1 MVILFGGQ
9 NKIRK
14 WKNYKIK
21 MYKAVIAGYS
31 RSPFTMARKGGLID
45 IKPVNLLAEVI
56 KDLVSKSKINQ
67 NDIEDVV
74 IGCAFQ
80 VGEQCFNI
88 GKLVTFLTG
97 MDIKTSGMTVDRWCG
112 SSMEGIHIA
121 AGKIAMGSGKVFI
134 CGGVESMTR
143 VNTGFDPIPYPE
155 SEKDNPNVY
164 FSMGIT
170 AENVAKKYDISRK
183 DQQEFAISSHQKA
196 HDAQSKGNF
205 KNEIVSIGNCET
217 DGNIRPNSNQETLNG
232 LKTAFDQNGTVTA
245 ATSSPL
251 TDGAAATLICEENYA
266 KENNLEILGRIVSTA
281 VQGCEP
287 NFMGLGPIGASK
299 KALERANLTIDKI
312 DIVELNEAFASQSLA
327 CIKDLKIDQKKVNID
342 GGALALG
349 HPLGATGA
357 RITGKAADLLKRENK
372 KYALSTQCIGL
383 GMGIATIIESVN

>member
-1 MVILFGGQ
+1 
-9 NKIRK
+9 
-14 WKNYKIK
+14 
-21 MYKAVIAGYS
+21 MYKSVIAGYS
-31 RSPFTMARKGGLID
+31 RSPFTMARKGALID
-45 IKPVNLLAEVI
+45 TKPVNLLADVI
-56 KDLVSKSKINQ
+56 KNLVSKSNVKKQ
-67 NDIEDVV
+67 DIEDIVV
-74 IGCAFQ
+74 GCAFQ

-88 GKLVTFLTG
+88 GKLVTFLTN
-97 MDIKTSGMTVDRWCG
+97 MEVKTSGMTVDRWCG
-112 SSMEGIHIA
+112 SSMEAIHIA

-155 SEKDNPNVY
+155 NEKNNPNVY

-183 DQQEFAISSHQKA
+183 DQQAFAISSHQKA
-196 HDAQSKGNF
+196 YEAQTSGKF
-205 KNEIVSIGNCET
+205 KNEIVTIGSCET
-217 DGNIRPNSNQETLNG
+217 DGNIRPKSNQETLDG
-232 LKTAFDQNGTVTA
+232 LKLAFDQNGTVTA

-281 VQGCEP
+281 VEGCEA
-287 NFMGLGPIGASK
+287 NYMGLGPIGASK
-299 KALERANLTIDKI
+299 KALQRANLTIDKI

-327 CIKDLKIDQKKVNID
+327 CIKDLKINQKKVNID

-349 HPLGATGA
+349 HPLGATGS
-357 RITGKAADLLKRENK
+357 RITGKASELLIRENK

-383 GMGIATIIESVN
+383 GMGIATVIESIN

>member
-1 MVILFGGQ
+1 
-9 NKIRK
+9 
-14 WKNYKIK
+14 
-21 MYKAVIAGYS
+21 MYRSVIAGYS
-31 RSPFTMARKGGLID
+31 RSPFTMAKKGELID
-45 IKPVNLLAEVI
+45 VKPVNLLADVI
-56 KDLVSKSKINQ
+56 KNLVSKSKVNP

-97 MDIKTSGMTVDRWCG
+97 MDIRTSGMTVDRWCG
-112 SSMEGIHIA
+112 SSMEAIHIA
-121 AGKIAMGSGKVFI
+121 AGKIAMGSGKAFI

-143 VNTGFDPIPYPE
+143 VTTGFNSIPYPYSDKE
-155 SEKDNPNVY
+155 NPNVY

-170 AENVAKKYDISRK
+170 AENVAKKYNISRK
-183 DQQEFAISSHQKA
+183 EQQEFAIISHHKA
-196 HDAQSKGNF
+196 FQAQSKGNF
-205 KNEIVSIGNCET
+205 NNEITVIGNCSK
-217 DGNIRPNSNQETLNG
+217 DGNIRPNSNQETLDG
-232 LKTAFDQNGTVTA
+232 LKLAFDQNGTVTA

-251 TDGAAATLICEENYA
+251 TDGAAATLICEEQFA

-287 NFMGLGPIGASK
+287 DYMGLGPIGASK
-299 KALERANLTIDKI
+299 KALERAKLSPNEI

-327 CIKDLKIDQKKVNID
+327 CIKDLNLNEKKVNID

-357 RITGKAADLLKRENK
+357 RITGKAAELLKRENK

-383 GMGIATIIESVN
+383 GMGIATIIEAIN

>member
-1 MVILFGGQ
+1 
-9 NKIRK
+9 
-14 WKNYKIK
+14 
-21 MYKAVIAGYS
+21 MYKSVIAGYS
-31 RSPFTMARKGGLID
+31 RSPFTMARKGALVD
-45 IKPVNLLAEVI
+45 TKPVNLLADVI
-56 KDLVSKSKINQ
+56 KNLVSKSNLKKK
-67 NDIEDVV
+67 DIEDIV

-88 GKLVTFLTG
+88 GKLVTFLTN
-97 MDIKTSGMTVDRWCG
+97 MEVKTSGMTVDRWCG
-112 SSMEGIHIA
+112 SSMEAIHIA

-155 SEKDNPNVY
+155 SQKDNPNVY

-183 DQQEFAISSHQKA
+183 QQQEFAISSHQKA
-196 HDAQSKGNF
+196 YDAQSKGNF

-217 DGNIRPNSNQETLNG
+217 DGNIRPNSNQETLDG

-266 KENNLEILGRIVSTA
+266 KENNLEILARIVSTA
-281 VQGCEP
+281 VEGCEP

-299 KALERANLTIDKI
+299 KALQRANLTIDKI

-327 CIKDLKIDQKKVNID
+327 CIKDLKIDQNKVNID

>member
-1 MVILFGGQ
+1 
-9 NKIRK
+9 
-14 WKNYKIK
+14 
-21 MYKAVIAGYS
+21 MYKSVIAAYS
-31 RSPFTMARKGGLID
+31 RSPFTMARKGALID
-45 IKPVNLLAEVI
+45 TKPVNLLADVI
-56 KDLVSKSKINQ
+56 NNLVSKSNVKKE
-67 NDIEDVV
+67 DIEDIVV
-74 IGCAFQ
+74 GCAFQ

-88 GKLVTFLTG
+88 GKLVTFLTN
-97 MDIKTSGMTVDRWCG
+97 MEVKTSGMTVDRWCG
-112 SSMEGIHIA
+112 SSMEAIHIA

-155 SEKDNPNVY
+155 NEKDNPNVY

-170 AENVAKKYDISRK
+170 AENVAKKYGISRK
-183 DQQEFAISSHQKA
+183 EQQDFAISSHQKA
-196 HDAQSKGNF
+196 HEAQTKGKF
-205 KNEIVSIGNCET
+205 KNEIVKIGNCES
-217 DGNIRPNSNQETLNG
+217 DGNIRPKSNQETLDG
-232 LKTAFDQNGTVTA
+232 LKLAFDQNGTVTA

-281 VQGCEP
+281 VEGCEP
-287 NFMGLGPIGASK
+287 NYMGLGPIGASK
-299 KALERANLTIDKI
+299 KALQRAGLTSDKI

-327 CIKDLKIDQKKVNID
+327 CIKDLNINDKKVNLD

-372 KYALSTQCIGL
+372 KYALATQCIGL
-383 GMGIATIIESVN
+383 GMGIATIIESID

>member
-1 MVILFGGQ
+1 MHRSVL
-9 NKIRK
+9 
-14 WKNYKIK
+14 
-21 MYKAVIAGYS
+21 AGYS
-31 RSPFTMARKGGLID
+31 RSPFTMAKKGELTD
-45 IKPVNLLAEVI
+45 VKPVNLLSEVI
-56 KDLVSKSKINQ
+56 KNLVTKTRVNPK
-67 NDIEDVV
+67 DIEDIV

-88 GKLVTFLTG
+88 GKLATFLTG

-112 SSMEGIHIA
+112 SSMEAIHIA

-143 VNTGFDPIPYPE
+143 VTTGFESMPYPYTDKE
-155 SEKDNPNVY
+155 NPNVY
-164 FSMGIT
+164 FSMGTT

-183 DQQEFAISSHQKA
+183 EQQEFAISSHKKA
-196 HDAQSKGNF
+196 NDAQSKGNF
-205 KNEIVSIGNCET
+205 KNEIVSIGNCSI
-217 DGNIRPNSNQETLNG
+217 DGNIRPNSNQETLDG
-232 LKTAFDQNGTVTA
+232 LKLAFDENGTVTA

-266 KENNLEILGRIVSTA
+266 KKNNLNILGRIVSTA
-281 VQGCEP
+281 VEGCDP
-287 NFMGLGPIGASK
+287 DYMGLGPIGASR
-299 KALERANLTIDKI
+299 KALERANLSIDQI

-327 CIKDLKIDQKKVNID
+327 CIKDLKIDHKKVNLD

-357 RITGKAADLLKRENK
+357 RITGKAAELLKRENK

-383 GMGIATIIESVN
+383 GMGIATVIESID

>member
-1 MVILFGGQ
+1 
-9 NKIRK
+9 
-14 WKNYKIK
+14 
-21 MYKAVIAGYS
+21 MYKSVIAGYS
-31 RSPFTMARKGGLID
+31 RSPFTMARKGALID
-45 IKPVNLLAEVI
+45 TKPVNLLADVI
-56 KDLVSKSKINQ
+56 KNLVSKSNVKKE
-67 NDIEDVV
+67 DIEDIVV
-74 IGCAFQ
+74 GCAFQ

-88 GKLVTFLTG
+88 GKLVTFLTN
-97 MDIKTSGMTVDRWCG
+97 MEVKTSGMTVDRWCG
-112 SSMEGIHIA
+112 SSMEAIHIA

-155 SEKDNPNVY
+155 NEKDNPNVY

-170 AENVAKKYDISRK
+170 AENVAKKYGISRK
-183 DQQEFAISSHQKA
+183 EQQDFAISSHQKA
-196 HDAQSKGNF
+196 HEAQTKGKF
-205 KNEIVSIGNCET
+205 KNEIVKIGNCES
-217 DGNIRPNSNQETLNG
+217 DGNIRPKSNQETLDG
-232 LKTAFDQNGTVTA
+232 LKLAFDQNGTVTA

-281 VQGCEP
+281 VEGCEP
-287 NFMGLGPIGASK
+287 NYMGLGPIGASK
-299 KALERANLTIDKI
+299 KALQRAGLTSDKI

-327 CIKDLKIDQKKVNID
+327 CIKDLNINDRIVNLD

-372 KYALSTQCIGL
+372 KYALATQCIGL
-383 GMGIATIIESVN
+383 GMGIATIIESID

>member
-1 MVILFGGQ
+1 
-9 NKIRK
+9 
-14 WKNYKIK
+14 
-21 MYKAVIAGYS
+21 MYRSVIAGYS
-31 RSPFTMARKGGLID
+31 RSPFTMAKKGELID
-45 IKPVNLLAEVI
+45 VKPVNLLAEVI
-56 KDLVSKSKINQ
+56 KNLVSKSKVNP
-67 NDIEDVV
+67 NDIEDIV

-97 MDIKTSGMTVDRWCG
+97 MDIRTSGMTVDRWCG
-112 SSMEGIHIA
+112 SSMEAIHIA
-121 AGKIAMGSGKVFI
+121 AGKIAMGSGKAFI

-143 VNTGFDPIPYPE
+143 VTTGFNPIPYPYSDKE
-155 SEKDNPNVY
+155 NPNVY

-170 AENVAKKYDISRK
+170 AENVAKKYNISRK
-183 DQQEFAISSHQKA
+183 EQQEFAISSHHKA
-196 HDAQSKGNF
+196 FQAQSKGNF
-205 KNEIVSIGNCET
+205 NNEITVIGNCSK
-217 DGNIRPNSNQETLNG
+217 DGNIRPNSNHETLDG
-232 LKTAFDQNGTVTA
+232 LKLAFDQNGTVTA

-251 TDGAAATLICEENYA
+251 TDGAAATLICEEQFA

-287 NFMGLGPIGASK
+287 DYMGLGPIGASK
-299 KALERANLTIDKI
+299 KALERAKLSPKEI

-327 CIKDLKIDQKKVNID
+327 CIKDLNLNEKKVNID

-357 RITGKAADLLKRENK
+357 RITGKAAELLKRENK

-383 GMGIATIIESVN
+383 GMGIATIIEAIN

>member
-1 MVILFGGQ
+1 
-9 NKIRK
+9 
-14 WKNYKIK
+14 
-21 MYKAVIAGYS
+21 MYKSVIAGYS
-31 RSPFTMARKGGLID
+31 RSPFTMARKGALID
-45 IKPVNLLAEVI
+45 TKPVSLLADVI
-56 KDLVSKSKINQ
+56 KNLVSKSNIKKE
-67 NDIEDVV
+67 DIEDVV
-74 IGCAFQ
+74 VGCAFQ

-88 GKLVTFLTG
+88 GKLVTFLTN
-97 MDIKTSGMTVDRWCG
+97 MEVKTSGMTVDRWCG
-112 SSMEGIHIA
+112 SSMEAIHIA

-164 FSMGIT
+164 FSMGVT

-183 DQQEFAISSHQKA
+183 DQQEFAILSHQKA
-196 HDAQSKGNF
+196 HEAQSSGKF
-205 KNEIVSIGNCET
+205 KNEIVAIDGCET
-217 DGNIRPNSNQETLNG
+217 DGNIRPQSNQETLNG
-232 LKTAFDQNGTVTA
+232 LKLAFDQNGTVTA

-281 VQGCEP
+281 VEGCEP
-287 NFMGLGPIGASK
+287 NYMGLGPIGSSR

-312 DIVELNEAFASQSLA
+312 DIIELNEAFASQSLA
-327 CIKDLKIDQKKVNID
+327 CIKDLKIDQKKVNLD

-357 RITGKAADLLKRENK
+357 RITGKAAELLKRENK

-383 GMGIATIIESVN
+383 GMGIATIIENIN

>member
-1 MVILFGGQ
+1 
-9 NKIRK
+9 
-14 WKNYKIK
+14 

-45 IKPVNLLAEVI
+45 TKPVNLLAEVI
-56 KDLVSKSKINQ
+56 KNLVSKSKINQ

-97 MDIKTSGMTVDRWCG
+97 MDIKTSGMTIDRWCG
-112 SSMEGIHIA
+112 SSMEAIHVA

-143 VNTGFDPIPYPE
+143 VNTGFDPIPYPY
-155 SEKDNPNVY
+155 SDNQNPNVY

-170 AENVAKKYDISRK
+170 AENVAKKYNITRK
-183 DQQEFAISSHQKA
+183 EQQEFAISSHQKA
-196 HDAQSKGNF
+196 SEAQSKGNF
-205 KNEIVSIGNCET
+205 DNEITVIGNCSK
-217 DGNIRPNSNQETLNG
+217 DGNIRPNSNQETLDG
-232 LKTAFDQNGTVTA
+232 LKLAFDQNGTVTA

-251 TDGAAATLICEENYA
+251 TDGAAATLICEEQYA
-266 KENNLEILGRIVSTA
+266 KDNNLEILARIVSSG
-281 VQGCEP
+281 VEGCSP
-287 NFMGLGPIGASK
+287 DFMGLGPIGASK
-299 KALERANLTIDKI
+299 KALERAKLSINDI
-312 DIVELNEAFASQSLA
+312 DIIELNEAFASQSLA
-327 CIKDLKIDQKKVNID
+327 CIKDLGIDQKKVNLD

-357 RITGKAADLLKRENK
+357 RITGKAAELLKRENK

-383 GMGIATIIESVN
+383 GMGIATVIESVN